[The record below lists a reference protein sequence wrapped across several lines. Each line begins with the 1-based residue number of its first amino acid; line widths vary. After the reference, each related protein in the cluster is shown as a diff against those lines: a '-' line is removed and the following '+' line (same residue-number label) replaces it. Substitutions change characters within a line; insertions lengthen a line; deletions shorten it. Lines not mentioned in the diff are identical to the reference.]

1 MSKHN
6 NIGVVV
12 LAAGHGK
19 RMQSDIPKVMH
30 TLKNKPLV
38 DHVIT
43 TVEDSNCCT
52 LPTIVV
58 SPHHTFV
65 QDHIKDRAVYVV
77 QQEQLGTGHAVAQ
90 AKDLLKGKVDHVLV
104 LYGDMPFVKAD
115 SITRLIERHVERKNT
130 ITLMTFEV
138 PNFEDEYKPFYSF
151 SRIIRNTETGH
162 IAKDVQM
169 KDCSKEELTVKELN
183 PCYFCFDADWLWN
196 NIDTLNNNNAQ
207 DEYYLTDLLK
217 KAIQSGESISS
228 IDIEPKEARGIN
240 SKEDLEVAKNIS

>member
-1 MSKHN
+1 MKY

-30 TLKNKPLV
+30 VLKEKPLV

-43 TVEDSNCCT
+43 SIEQSECCS
-52 LPTIVV
+52 LPTVV
-58 SPHHTFV
+58 VNPNHTYV
-65 QDHIKDRAVYVV
+65 QDHLQHRASYVV

-90 AKDLLKGKVDHVLV
+90 AKDVLKGKVDHVLV
-104 LYGDMPFVKAD
+104 LYGDMPFVKSS
-115 SITRLIERHVERKNT
+115 SISKLVERHLERQNT

-138 PNFEDEYKPFYSF
+138 PNFENEYKPFYSF
-151 SRIIRNTETGH
+151 SRIVRNTETGH

-169 KDCSKEELTVKELN
+169 KDCTDEELTVKELN
-183 PCYFCFDADWLWN
+183 PCYFCFDATWLWN
-196 NIDTLNNNNAQ
+196 NIDNLSNNNAQ

-228 IDIEPKEARGIN
+228 ITIEPKEARGVN
-240 SKEDLEVAKNIS
+240 SKEDLEVAKNIC